1 MTIDDNIRDEKLQFH
16 YKLKEIEQ
24 LQNNIKLEDLDYTT
38 KRGKKYGF
46 SKYSLAI
53 AFSRDL
59 YEGNL
64 SLEDAH
70 KEQSDLVEKLS
81 GIKRGRI
88 VFEKR
93 SFLKNLGLFLS
104 ATENC
109 FNNFKSKI
117 FPLKKPHEI
126 LTPNPTPGS
135 TVFDTP

>member
-93 SFLKNLGLFLS
+93 SFLKNLGLFLVPQK
-104 ATENC
+104 TVL
-109 FNNFKSKI
+109 I
-117 FPLKKPHEI
+117 ILKAKYFH
-126 LTPNPTPGS
+126 
-135 TVFDTP
+135 